1 MFNMLLLLIESSYWY
16 NDSLV
21 TMKPIAQ
28 LLREKAKQKQTKA
41 PSAAETAEAERL
53 KSIAELEKKIKEL
66 EEKSDDSSDEDSEG
80 SDSDSNS
87 EEEGDG
93 LMYERD
99 QDGNIVRIISTLVK
113 EAPIQPLPAFF
124 LPTKRC
130 KFATNGDTNNNN
142 KRRKIS
148 FADDRSQ
155 QPNDKNSSAT
165 RHGFLRTVKDVIDSY
180 VPASHEKKPFYCR
193 VCVFQGQNLEEFEAH
208 RNSDAHKEA
217 TSKESKICF
226 CKLCRKKFT
235 SPAQLSEHLQ
245 GKAHK
250 ERLEQ
255 VKSAAQSRKT
265 FC

>member
-1 MFNMLLLLIESSYWY
+1 
-16 NDSLV
+16 
-21 TMKPIAQ
+21 MKPIAQ

-41 PSAAETAEAERL
+41 LSAKENAEAERL
-53 KSIAELEKKIKEL
+53 KSIAELEKKIHEL
-66 EEKSDDSSDEDSEG
+66 EKNSDGSSEEDSESSDDEST
-80 SDSDSNS
+80 SDSEK
-87 EEEGDG
+87 EEDG
-93 LMYERD
+93 LLYERD
-99 QDGNIVRIISTLVK
+99 QNGNIVRIISTLVK
-113 EAPIQPLPAFF
+113 DAPIQPLPASL
-124 LPTKRC
+124 LPAKRC
-130 KFATNGDTNNNN
+130 KFATNSSDTSN

-148 FADDRSQ
+148 FGDDRSQ
-155 QPNDKNSSAT
+155 QPNDKSGTAS

-193 VCVFQGQNLEEFEAH
+193 ICVFQGQNIEEFEAH

-217 TSKESKICF
+217 TSKESKILF

-250 ERLEQ
+250 ERLDQ
-255 VKSAAQSRKT
+255 VKSAAQSRKN